1 MNYKNILK
9 ADENNFKTYLSIGLL
24 LIFISLLDVFLNS
37 FFKINITSSLPGN
50 FSLFSPLILGLIGLQ
65 LIRIEYSGIKYI
77 DLSLIHISEP
87 TRPY

>member
-9 ADENNFKTYLSIGLL
+9 ADENNFKTYLPIGLV

-50 FSLFSPLILGLIGLQ
+50 FSFFHL
-65 LIRIEYSGIKYI
+65 
-77 DLSLIHISEP
+77 
-87 TRPY
+87 